1 MTMQKTISN
10 VSADKDTSLEEIT
23 SDGEGAGLEVE
34 KQEAEGAILYPF
46 APEDIDVITQS
57 RTIDLLLARLR
68 EGELDLSPDFQRRGN
83 LWNVARKSGLIESV
97 LLRIPIPS
105 LYISENK
112 DGDYTVVDGLQRLC
126 AIAHFV
132 EHAALNKAVNATLD
146 PMRLE
151 GLESLTEYNNRSF
164 AELPRKL
171 QRRILETE
179 LTLHVIRPG
188 TPQKVRFNIFSRIN
202 RGGLPLTAQEI
213 RNAIYPGQWRDV
225 VKKMSKSKEFLSATY
240 HKIKGERMEDLELIL
255 RFAAHYIM
263 AKNNEVRPPDDN
275 LDDFLNDFVEKHSAR
290 WSPERWES
298 VEIAFKRAMLAAPKV
313 FGHMA
318 FRKYSA
324 PNAPRKPINRGLF
337 ETEAVAL
344 ACRDESDLKALAG
357 LSNEVQRLFKTQFEI
372 YPTFSNA
379 LLYATGR
386 GSAANTRL
394 KYINNILDEALG
406 A

>member
-1 MTMQKTISN
+1 M
-10 VSADKDTSLEEIT
+10 SATEEVTLEEIT
-23 SDGEGAGLEVE
+23 SGGEGAGLEAE
-34 KQEAEGAILYPF
+34 KQGTEGAILYPF

-57 RTIDLLLARLR
+57 RTIDLLLTRLR

-83 LWNVARKSGLIESV
+83 LWTIPRKSGLIESA

-105 LYISENK
+105 LYVSEDKN
-112 DGDYTVVDGLQRLC
+112 GDYTVVDGLQRLC

-132 EHAALNKAVNATLD
+132 DHAALNKAVKAQLD

-151 GLESLTEYNNRSF
+151 ELESLTEYNTKSY

-179 LTLHVIRPG
+179 LTLHVIRPA
-188 TPQKVRFNIFSRIN
+188 TPPKVRFNIFSRIN

-213 RNAIYPGQWRDV
+213 RNAIYPGQWRDT
-225 VKKMSKSKEFLSATY
+225 VKGMSQSKEFLAATNN
-240 HKIKGERMEDLELIL
+240 KIKGERMEDLELIL
-255 RFAAHYIM
+255 RFAAHYRLARM
-263 AKNNEVRPPDDN
+263 NEQRPSDDN
-275 LDDFLNDFVEKHSAR
+275 LDDFLNDFVEKHSAGWTDKR
-290 WSPERWES
+290 WAV
-298 VEIAFKRAMLAAPKV
+298 VEFAFARAMSAAPKI
-313 FGHMA
+313 FGYMA
-318 FRKYSA
+318 FRKYSE
-324 PNAPRKPINRGLF
+324 PSAPRKPINRGLF

-344 ACRDESDLKALAG
+344 ACRSEAELKELAK
-357 LSNEVQRLFKTQFEI
+357 SSKTVQQLFKKHFHNNLS
-372 YPTFSNA
+372 FSNA

-394 KYINNILDEALG
+394 KTINAIFDEVLG